1 MAGRD
6 ASANLGGML
15 SQIGGTLGSMGQ
27 AGQGLMQPIMTSF
40 RPQLDPNN
48 VESLQRQ
55 AAFQGR
61 IGDTEQ
67 ARLFTG
73 QALALEERNREEAEK
88 QRKLAEGQERVKA
101 LNAFRNAVASGDTNA
116 IVTARANLEAVGQ
129 TQGTSLLPQAASIE
143 SNERQT
149 KAAAATA
156 AATAESLRLDNLEA
170 GMRAAFN
177 AVDSIE
183 QADVILKNAPADVS
197 QQAAAAHKQVVDR
210 ITGQQKR
217 AEEERNLSVVLPPSF
232 KTVEQEGK
240 LVIPSIADLNEPV
253 RNQLNGM
260 AQRLD
265 ADIKAANEAAANGK
279 AIIPQATRE
288 ALRRRRNNLE
298 TEVSKA
304 VLEQAGNEAKAKRQ
318 EQLDFRQKAQAELV
332 RNYSDTDAEEAKKDL
347 EAKGY
352 TVTLTEA
359 ENYLRQEAI
368 NRLFKTAPR
377 ADDDGVINLDAL
389 QDGEEAKQVV
399 AVPPEFQIF
408 DLETLPK
415 DERSNLQK
423 IRNIAETGVE
433 VFTDLFAPRY
443 VTDRIGE
450 D

>member
-1 MAGRD
+1 MAGMD

-40 RPQLDPNN
+40 RPQLDPNS

-73 QALALEERNREEAEK
+73 QALALEERNKAEEEK

-101 LNAFRNAVASGDTNA
+101 LNAFRNAVASGDANA

-129 TQGTSLLPQAASIE
+129 TQGTSLLPQAAAIE
-143 SNERQT
+143 TNERQT
-149 KAAAATA
+149 KAAAATE
-156 AATAESLRLDNLEA
+156 AATVKALRLDNLEA

-183 QADVILKNAPADVS
+183 QADTILKNAPADVS
-197 QQAAAAHKQVVDR
+197 EQAATAHKQVVDR
-210 ITGQQKR
+210 ITSQQKR
-217 AEEERNLSVVLPPSF
+217 AEEERNLRVVLPPSF
-232 KTVEQEGK
+232 EMVEQEGK
-240 LVIPSIADLNEPV
+240 LVIPSIADLEEPV
-253 RNQLNGM
+253 RNLLNGM

-279 AIIPQATRE
+279 SIIPQATRE
-288 ALRRRRNNLE
+288 ALQRRRNDLE
-298 TEVSKA
+298 KEVTGALLKKA
-304 VLEQAGNEAKAKRQ
+304 DDEAKAKRQ
-318 EQLDFRQKAQAELV
+318 EQINFMEKAQAELV
-332 RNYSDTDAEEAKKDL
+332 RNYSDTDSEEAQKDL
-347 EAKGY
+347 KAQGY
-352 TVTLTEA
+352 NVTLTEA

-377 ADDDGVINLDAL
+377 ADDDGVVDLDAL
-389 QDGEEAKQVV
+389 QAGEDSKQST

-408 DLETLPK
+408 KFPNK
-415 DERSNLQK
+415 DERTTFQK
-423 IRNIAETGVE
+423 VRDIAETGVG
-433 VFTDLFAPRY
+433 VLTDLFAPRY

>member
-15 SQIGGTLGSMGQ
+15 SQIGGAFAGAGQ
-27 AGQGLMQPIMTSF
+27 SVGQGLMQPITTAF
-40 RPQLDPNN
+40 RPELDPTS

-61 IGDTEQ
+61 IGNTEQ

-73 QALALEERNREEAEK
+73 QALALEERNRAEQEK

-116 IVTARANLEAVGQ
+116 IATARANLEAVGQ
-129 TQGTSLLPQAASIE
+129 TQGTSLLPQAAAIE
-143 SNERQT
+143 TNERQT

-156 AATAESLRLDNLEA
+156 AATAEALRLDNLEA

-183 QADVILKNAPADVS
+183 QADIILKNAPAEVS
-197 QQAAAAHKQVVDR
+197 EQAATAHKQVVDR
-210 ITGQQKR
+210 ITGQQER

-232 KTVEQEGK
+232 EMVEQEGK
-240 LVIPSIADLNEPV
+240 LVIPSIADLEEPV
-253 RNQLNGM
+253 RNQLNSM

-318 EQLDFRQKAQAELV
+318 EQVAFRQKAQDELV
-332 RNYSDTDAEEAKKDL
+332 RNYSDTDVEEAQKDL
-347 EAKGY
+347 EAQGY

-377 ADDDGVINLDAL
+377 ADDEGVVDLDAL
-389 QDGEEAKQVV
+389 QAGEDSKQST

-408 DLETLPK
+408 TFPDK
-415 DERSNLQK
+415 DERSTFQK
-423 IRNIAETGVE
+423 VREIAETGVE
-433 VFTDLFAPRY
+433 VLTDLFAPRY

>member
-1 MAGRD
+1 MAGQD
-6 ASANLGGML
+6 VSANLGGML

-40 RPQLDPNN
+40 RPQLDPNS

-73 QALALEERNREEAEK
+73 QALALEERNRAEAEK

-101 LNAFRNAVASGDTNA
+101 LNAFRNAVASGDANA
-116 IVTARANLEAVGQ
+116 IATARANLEAVGQ
-129 TQGTSLLPQAASIE
+129 TQGTSLLPQAAAIE
-143 SNERQT
+143 TNERQT
-149 KAAAATA
+149 KAAAATEA
-156 AATAESLRLDNLEA
+156 AAVEALRLDNLEA

-183 QADVILKNAPADVS
+183 KADTILKNAPAEVS
-197 QQAAAAHKQVVDR
+197 EQAAAAHKQVVDR
-210 ITGQQKR
+210 ITSQQKR
-217 AEEERNLSVVLPPSF
+217 AEEERNLRVVLPPSF
-232 KTVEQEGK
+232 ELVEQEGK
-240 LVIPSIADLNEPV
+240 LVIPSIADLEEPV
-253 RNQLNGM
+253 RNLLNGM

-265 ADIKAANEAAANGK
+265 ADIKAANEDAANGK
-279 AIIPQATRE
+279 SIIPQATRD
-288 ALRRRRNNLE
+288 ALRRRRNDLE
-298 TEVSKA
+298 KDVTGALLKKA
-304 VLEQAGNEAKAKRQ
+304 DDEAKAKRQ
-318 EQLDFRQKAQAELV
+318 EQITFRQKAQDELV
-332 RNYSDTDAEEAKKDL
+332 RNYSDTDVEEAQKDL
-347 EAKGY
+347 EAQGY

-368 NRLFKTAPR
+368 NRLFKTAPSV
-377 ADDDGVINLDAL
+377 DDDGVVDLDAL
-389 QDGEEAKQVV
+389 QAGEDSKKST

-408 DLETLPK
+408 TFPDK
-415 DERSNLQK
+415 DERSTLQK
-423 IRNIAETGVE
+423 VRDIAETGVE

>member
-6 ASANLGGML
+6 VSANLGGML
-15 SQIGGTLGSMGQ
+15 SQIGSAFGAAGRT
-27 AGQGLMQPIMTSF
+27 AGQGLMQPITTAF
-40 RPQLDPNN
+40 RPDLDPKS

-67 ARLFTG
+67 ARLYTS
-73 QALALEERNREEAEK
+73 QALALEERNRAEEEK

-101 LNAFRNAVASGDTNA
+101 LNAFRNAVASGDANA
-116 IVTARANLEAVGQ
+116 IATARANLEAVGQ
-129 TQGTSLLPQAASIE
+129 TQGTSLLPQAAAIE

-156 AATAESLRLDNLEA
+156 AAAEEARRLDNLEA

-183 QADVILKNAPADVS
+183 QADVLLKNAPPKVS
-197 QQAAAAHKQVVDR
+197 EQAAAAHKQVVDR
-210 ITGQQKR
+210 ITSQQKR

-232 KTVEQEGK
+232 EMVEQEGK
-240 LVIPSIADLNEPV
+240 LVIPSIANLDEPV
-253 RNQLNGM
+253 RNQLNSM

-279 AIIPQATRE
+279 SIIPQATRE

-318 EQLDFRQKAQAELV
+318 EQVAFRQKAQNELV
-332 RNYSDTDAEEAKKDL
+332 RNYSDTDSEEAQKDL
-347 EAKGY
+347 EAQGY

-368 NRLFKTAPR
+368 NRLFKTAPSV
-377 ADDDGVINLDAL
+377 DDDGVVDLDAL
-389 QDGEEAKQVV
+389 QAGEEPKQGV

-408 DLETLPK
+408 TLPEK
-415 DERSNLQK
+415 DERGNFEKALDL
-423 IRNIAETGVE
+423 AESGVE
-433 VFTDLFAPRY
+433 LFTDLFTPKAAINQL
-443 VTDRIGE
+443 TE

>member
-1 MAGRD
+1 MAGID

-15 SQIGGTLGSMGQ
+15 SQIGGTLGGMGQ

-40 RPQLDPNN
+40 RPQLDPNS

-73 QALALEERNREEAEK
+73 QALALEERNKAEEEK

-101 LNAFRNAVASGDTNA
+101 LNAFRNAVASGDANA
-116 IVTARANLEAVGQ
+116 IATARANLEAVGQ
-129 TQGTSLLPQAASIE
+129 TQGTSLLPQAAAIE
-143 SNERQT
+143 TNERQT

-156 AATAESLRLDNLEA
+156 AATVKALRLDNLEA

-183 QADVILKNAPADVS
+183 QADTILKNAPAEVS
-197 QQAAAAHKQVVDR
+197 EQAAAAHKQVVDR
-210 ITGQQKR
+210 ITSQQKR

-232 KTVEQEGK
+232 EMVEQEGK
-240 LVIPSIADLNEPV
+240 LVIPSIANLDEPV
-253 RNQLNGM
+253 RNQLNSM
-260 AQRLD
+260 AERLD

-318 EQLDFRQKAQAELV
+318 EQVAFRQKAQGELV
-332 RNYSDTDAEEAKKDL
+332 RNYSDTDVEEAQKDL
-347 EAKGY
+347 EAQGY
-352 TVTLTEA
+352 NVTLTEA

-377 ADDDGVINLDAL
+377 ADDDGVVDLDAL
-389 QDGEEAKQVV
+389 QAGEAPKQGV

-408 DLETLPK
+408 TLPEK
-415 DERSNLQK
+415 DERGNFEKALDL
-423 IRNIAETGVE
+423 AESGVE
-433 VFTDLFAPRY
+433 LFTDLFAPKAAINKL
-443 VTDRIGE
+443 TE

>member
-1 MAGRD
+1 
-6 ASANLGGML
+6 
-15 SQIGGTLGSMGQ
+15 MGQ

-73 QALALEERNREEAEK
+73 QALALEERNKAEEEK

-101 LNAFRNAVASGDTNA
+101 LNAFRNAVASGDANA

-129 TQGTSLLPQAASIE
+129 TQGTSLLPQAAAIE
-143 SNERQT
+143 TNERQT
-149 KAAAATA
+149 KAAAATE
-156 AATAESLRLDNLEA
+156 AATVKALRLDNLEA

-183 QADVILKNAPADVS
+183 QADTILKNAPADVS
-197 QQAAAAHKQVVDR
+197 EQAATAHKQVVDR
-210 ITGQQKR
+210 ITSQQKR
-217 AEEERNLSVVLPPSF
+217 AEEERNLRVVLPPSF
-232 KTVEQEGK
+232 EMVEQEGK
-240 LVIPSIADLNEPV
+240 LVIPSIADLEEPV
-253 RNQLNGM
+253 RNLLNGM

-279 AIIPQATRE
+279 SIIPQATRE
-288 ALRRRRNNLE
+288 ALQRRRNDLE
-298 TEVSKA
+298 KEVTGALLKKA
-304 VLEQAGNEAKAKRQ
+304 DDEAKAKRQ
-318 EQLDFRQKAQAELV
+318 EQINFMEKAQAELV
-332 RNYSDTDAEEAKKDL
+332 RNYSDTDSEEAQKDL
-347 EAKGY
+347 KAQGY
-352 TVTLTEA
+352 NVTLTEA

-377 ADDDGVINLDAL
+377 ADDDGVVDLDAL
-389 QDGEEAKQVV
+389 QAGEDSKQST

-408 DLETLPK
+408 KFPNK
-415 DERSNLQK
+415 DERTTFQK
-423 IRNIAETGVE
+423 VRNIAETGVE
-433 VFTDLFAPRY
+433 VLTDLFAPRY